1 MQRSRPTPEHT
12 PCEGTQMKPN
22 KRNLSP
28 MRSQRALF
36 ASFALFCFVAPF
48 ARAQETRRAEATR
61 AELQASLVE
70 LEQYAASSGYSGRL
84 RDQKRREAALIKE
97 RLELGDIQ
105 VGDSVELMVVGEKD
119 YSGTFPVVAGRV
131 LSLPGLPDI
140 PLRGVLRSEARDYLT
155 GKLATYIKD
164 PQVRV
169 RTTIR
174 LSVFGSV
181 GRPGFYQVPAD
192 ALATDVLMRAGLAAD
207 ADPNKAFIRRGE
219 DVIWPADSFR
229 EAMQKG
235 LTLDQLN
242 LRAGDELVFD
252 PRKRPGGINV
262 YTFLGVVSAVTSLT
276 YLGIQIFK

>member
-1 MQRSRPTPEHT
+1 
-12 PCEGTQMKPN
+12 MKPN

-36 ASFALFCFVAPF
+36 ASFALVCFVAPF
-48 ARAQETRRAEATR
+48 VRAQETRRAEATR
-61 AELQASLVE
+61 AELQASLAE

-105 VGDSVELMVVGEKD
+105 VGDSVELLVVGEKD

-192 ALATDVLMRAGLAAD
+192 ALATDVLMRAGLAPD
-207 ADPNKAFIRRGE
+207 ADPNKAFIRRGD

-252 PRKRPGGINV
+252 PRKRPGGISI
-262 YTFLGVVSAVTSLT
+262 YTILGAVSAVTSLT